1 MKKFRYIVCLL
12 SLATLSSCDSILD
25 KGPLDAFTNDN
36 FWTGEGNVSGYANTF
51 YEQFLG
57 YGNAGGSGDFYFN
70 SLSDDQVGRDFD
82 QYPNNKGIPSSST
95 TWKNAWIEVRRANVM
110 IEKVS
115 QMTALDDAAR
125 NHWLG
130 VARLMRAWQYYKL
143 VRMYGNVQWV
153 EKSLDITDE
162 GVLYG
167 GRDDRDMVMDRV
179 LDDLNFAAQN
189 VKDVVSKTTWSRSMA
204 NAMKAEVCLYE
215 GTFRKYR
222 KSEDSQKAPDGAGA
236 TKFLTA
242 CKEAC
247 SAVMAKGYSLN
258 TSYQGNYNSIDLSKN
273 PEMILYKAYKEGL
286 LTHSLIAYICS
297 STQISGMSKN
307 AFESYLFTDGKPLA
321 LTTLEKTDKAP
332 MIDGHLSLKDILAVR
347 DKRLSQ
353 TIDGVLL
360 YNGRGYTR
368 FNVGMESTASSGYGI
383 CKYDNSAIPE
393 GFRNNTTKNY
403 THAPLF
409 WLSVVYLNYAEACA
423 ELGAITNDDLNKSIN
438 LLKDRAGLPRITTA
452 IGFSDPANN
461 HGVSDLIWEIRRER
475 RCELMFDNNVRYWDL
490 VRWHQL
496 DKLDNS
502 KNPDILRGANVAN
515 DMSGCKADKVG
526 EYIDGSKSSIR
537 AYDKKYYLYP
547 IPSGQIALN
556 PQLAPNNP
564 GWE

>member
-1 MKKFRYIVCLL
+1 MKKIKYILCLL
-12 SLATLSSCDSILD
+12 SLATLNSCDSILD

-36 FWTGEGNVSGYANTF
+36 FWTGEGNVAGYANTF

-57 YGNAGGSGDFYFN
+57 YGNAGGEGDFYYK
-70 SLSDDQVGRDFD
+70 SLSDDQVGRGFD
-82 QYPNNKGIPSSST
+82 NYPNKEGAPAAST
-95 TWKNAWIEVRRANVM
+95 TWKNGWIEIRRADVM
-110 IEKVS
+110 IEKVT
-115 QMTALDDAAR
+115 QMNMLDETTK

-130 VARLMRAWQYYKL
+130 VARLMRGWQYYKL

-167 GRDDRDMVMDRV
+167 AREDRDAVMDKV
-179 LDDLNFAAQN
+179 LEDLNFAALN
-189 VKDVVSKTTWSRSMA
+189 VKDVASKTTWSRSMA

-222 KSEDSQKAPDGAGA
+222 KSEDGQKAPDAAGA
-236 TKFLTA
+236 TKYLTA

-247 SAVMAKGYSLN
+247 RAVMAKGYTLN

-321 LTTLEKTDKAP
+321 LTTLDTNDKAP
-332 MIDGHLSLKDILAVR
+332 MVDNHLSLKNILAVR

-353 TIDGVLL
+353 TIDEVLL

-368 FNVGMESTASSGYGI
+368 YNVGMESTASSGYGI
-383 CKYDNSAIPE
+383 CKYDNPSIPE
-393 GFRNNTTKNY
+393 GFRNMTVKNY

-409 WLSVVYLNYAEACA
+409 WLAVVFLNYAEACA
-423 ELGAITNDDLNKSIN
+423 ELGSITQADLDQSIN
-438 LLKDRAGLPRITTA
+438 LLKDRAGLPHLNTTV
-452 IGFSDPANN
+452 GFSDPANN

-475 RCELMFDNNVRYWDL
+475 RCELMFDNYVRYWDL

-515 DMSGCKADKVG
+515 DMEGCKAAKVG
-526 EYIDGSKSSIR
+526 EYIDGSMNSVR
-537 AYDKKYYLYP
+537 TYDKKYYLYP
-547 IPSGQIALN
+547 IPTGQISLN

-564 GWE
+564 GW

>member
-1 MKKFRYIVCLL
+1 MKKIKYILCLL
-12 SLATLSSCDSILD
+12 SLAALNSCDSILD

-36 FWTGEGNVSGYANTF
+36 FWTGEGNVAGYANTF

-57 YGNAGGSGDFYFN
+57 YGNAGGEGDFYYR
-70 SLSDDQVGRDFD
+70 SLSDDQVGRGFD
-82 QYPNNKGIPSSST
+82 NYPNKEGIPAAST
-95 TWKNAWIEVRRANVM
+95 VWKNGWIEVRRADVM
-110 IEKVS
+110 IEEVS
-115 QMTALDDAAR
+115 QMTMLDETAK

-130 VARLMRAWQYYKL
+130 VARLMRGWQYYKL

-153 EKSLDITDE
+153 EKSLDITDD

-167 GRDDRDMVMDRV
+167 AREDRDAVMDKV
-179 LDDLNFAAQN
+179 LEDLNFAALH
-189 VKDVVSKTTWSRSMA
+189 VRDVASKTSWSRSMA

-222 KSEDSQKAPDGAGA
+222 KSEDGQKAPDAAGA

-258 TSYQGNYNSIDLSKN
+258 ASYQGNYNSIDLSKN
-273 PEMILYKAYKEGL
+273 SEMILYKAYKEGL

-321 LTTLEKTDKAP
+321 LTALEKNDKAP
-332 MIDGHLSLKDILAVR
+332 MVDTHLSLKDILAVR

-353 TIDGVLL
+353 TIDGVLF

-368 FNVGMESTASSGYGI
+368 YNVGMESTTSSGYGI
-383 CKYDNSAIPE
+383 CKYDNPAIPE
-393 GFRNNTTKNY
+393 GFRNVTTKNY

-409 WLSVVYLNYAEACA
+409 WLAVVYLNYAEACA
-423 ELGAITNDDLNKSIN
+423 ELGGITQADLDQSIN
-438 LLKDRAGLPRITTA
+438 LLKDRAGLPHLNTTV
-452 IGFSDPANN
+452 GFSDPANN
-461 HGVSDLIWEIRRER
+461 HSVSDLIWEIRRER

-515 DMSGCKADKVG
+515 DMDGCKAAKVG
-526 EYIDGSKSSIR
+526 EYIDGSMNSVR

-547 IPSGQIALN
+547 IPTGQISLN

-564 GWE
+564 GW

>member
-1 MKKFRYIVCLL
+1 MKKIKYILCLL
-12 SLATLSSCDSILD
+12 SLATLNSCDSILD

-36 FWTGEGNVSGYANTF
+36 FWTGEGNVAGYANTF

-57 YGNAGGSGDFYFN
+57 YGNAGGEGDFYYK
-70 SLSDDQVGRDFD
+70 SLSDDQVGRGFD
-82 QYPNNKGIPSSST
+82 NYPNKEGIPAAST
-95 TWKNAWIEVRRANVM
+95 TWKNGWIEIRRADVM

-115 QMTALDDAAR
+115 QMSVLDETTK

-130 VARLMRAWQYYKL
+130 VARLMRGWQYYKL

-167 GRDDRDMVMDRV
+167 AREDRDAVMDKV
-179 LDDLNFAAQN
+179 LDDLNFAALN
-189 VKDVVSKTTWSRSMA
+189 VKDVTSKTTWSRSMA

-222 KSEDSQKAPDGAGA
+222 KSEDGQKAPDAAGA

-286 LTHSLIAYICS
+286 LMHSLIAYVCS

-321 LTTLEKTDKAP
+321 LTTLDKNDKAP
-332 MIDGHLSLKDILAVR
+332 MVDNHLSLKDILAVR

-353 TIDGVLL
+353 TIDGVLF

-368 FNVGMESTASSGYGI
+368 YNVGMESTTSSGYGI
-383 CKYDNSAIPE
+383 CKYDNPAIPE
-393 GFRNNTTKNY
+393 GFRNVTTKNY

-409 WLSVVYLNYAEACA
+409 WLAVVYLNYAEACA
-423 ELGAITNDDLNKSIN
+423 ELGSITQTDLNQSIN
-438 LLKDRAGLPRITTA
+438 LLKDRAGLPHLNIA
-452 IGFSDPANN
+452 VGFSDPANN

-515 DMSGCKADKVG
+515 DMDGCKAAKVG
-526 EYIDGSKSSIR
+526 EYIDGSLNSVR
-537 AYDKKYYLYP
+537 TYDKKYYLYP
-547 IPSGQIALN
+547 IPTGQISLN

-564 GWE
+564 GW